1 MYLYH
6 PQQETSFQ
14 CKAAALVVD
23 ILRVNGKTE
32 RESKANNFL
41 VKMSSKSGTGPLLDR
56 LVTRT
61 PLLAR
66 KSGGMEST
74 PKTQGDY
81 ITSRK
86 NRRGDKGNHKNI
98 LLGIGICSN
107 RITRG
112 LKTKPLLAFGK

>member
-1 MYLYH
+1 MTPELLS
-6 PQQETSFQ
+6 T
-14 CKAAALVVD
+14 
-23 ILRVNGKTE
+23 
-32 RESKANNFL
+32 ESKANNFL

-86 NRRGDKGNHKNI
+86 NRRGDKGNRKNI